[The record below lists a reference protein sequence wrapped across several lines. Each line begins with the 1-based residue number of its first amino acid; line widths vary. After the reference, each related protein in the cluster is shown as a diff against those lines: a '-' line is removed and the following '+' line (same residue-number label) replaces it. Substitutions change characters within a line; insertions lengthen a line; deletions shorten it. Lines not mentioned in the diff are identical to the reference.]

1 LAILFKKVRKKY
13 FKLKTF
19 LQNPKP
25 PSPMNK
31 PDPALEALR
40 NEPPVKE
47 PYSGGNGEVAKKAAL
62 QAQQVIF

>member
-1 LAILFKKVRKKY
+1 
-13 FKLKTF
+13 
-19 LQNPKP
+19 
-25 PSPMNK
+25 MNK